1 MNSKVESPFKVNF
14 NELPRRAGEFR
25 QYHLEFNAPQ
35 AIGIALLEIPKSEP
49 LDISFK
55 AESVDGGVL
64 LTGEVISHA
73 RGECGRCLDPIKF
86 DVNQKFQEL
95 FLYSSKVKEVGE
107 DEDEVFSLDG
117 DIADLEVPIR
127 DAVILA
133 MPINPL
139 CQSDCLGLCS
149 ICGLKWRE
157 LEKDHAHKASDPRWS
172 GLADWKP

>member
-1 MNSKVESPFKVNF
+1 VNSKTESPFKVNF
-14 NELPRRAGEFR
+14 HELPRRAGEFR
-25 QYHLEFNAPQ
+25 QYHLQFSAPQ

-49 LDISFK
+49 IDISFK

-64 LTGEVISHA
+64 LTGTVISHA
-73 RGECGRCLDPIKF
+73 KGECGRCLDPIDF

-95 FLYSSKVKEVGE
+95 FLYSSKVSQVE
-107 DEDEVFSLDG
+107 DDE
-117 DIADLEVPIR
+117 EVPIR
-127 DAVILA
+127 DAVILS

-149 ICGLKWRE
+149 VCGLKWRE

>member
-14 NELPRRAGEFR
+14 HELPRRAGEFR

-73 RGECGRCLDPIKF
+73 RGECGRCLDPIEF

-95 FLYSSKVKEVGE
+95 FLYSSRVKEVGE

-127 DAVILA
+127 DAVILS

-149 ICGLKWRE
+149 VCGRKWRE
-157 LEKDHAHKASDPRWS
+157 LEKGHAHKASDPRWS

>member
-1 MNSKVESPFKVNF
+1 VNSNAKSPFKVNLH
-14 NELPRRAGEFR
+14 ELPRRAGEFR
-25 QYHLEFNAPQ
+25 QYRLEFLAPQ
-35 AIGIALLEIPKSEP
+35 AIGVALLEIPKSEP
-49 LDISFK
+49 LGISFK

-73 RGECGRCLDPIKF
+73 RGECGRCLDPIDF
-86 DVNQKFQEL
+86 DIYQKFREL
-95 FLYSSKVKEVGE
+95 FLNTSRAGEVE
-107 DEDEVFSLDG
+107 DDADEIFSLDG

-139 CQSDCLGLCS
+139 CQSECLGLCPV
-149 ICGLKWRE
+149 CGLKWRE
-157 LEKDHAHKASDPRWS
+157 LEKDHSHQASDPRWI

>member
-1 MNSKVESPFKVNF
+1 MNSKTESPFKINF
-14 NELPRRAGEFR
+14 HELPRRAGEFR
-25 QYHLEFNAPQ
+25 QYHLKFSAPQ

-49 LDISFK
+49 IDISFK

-64 LTGEVISHA
+64 LTGTVISHA
-73 RGECGRCLDPIKF
+73 KGECGRCLDPIDF

-95 FLYSSKVKEVGE
+95 FLYSSKVSEVE
-107 DEDEVFSLDG
+107 DDEDEVFSLDG

-127 DAVILA
+127 DAVILS

-149 ICGLKWRE
+149 VCGRKWRE
-157 LEKDHAHKASDPRWS
+157 LEKGHAHKASDPRWS

>member
-14 NELPRRAGEFR
+14 HELPRRAGEFR

-35 AIGIALLEIPKSEP
+35 AIGIALLEIQKSEP

-64 LTGEVISHA
+64 LTGEVISQA
-73 RGECGRCLDPIKF
+73 RGECGRCLDPIEF
-86 DVNQKFQEL
+86 DVSQKFQEL
-95 FLYSSKVKEVGE
+95 FLYSSRVKEVGE

-149 ICGLKWRE
+149 ICGLKWQN

>member
-1 MNSKVESPFKVNF
+1 MNSKTESPFKVNF
-14 NELPRRAGEFR
+14 HELPRRAGEFR
-25 QYHLEFNAPQ
+25 QYHLQFSAPQ

-49 LDISFK
+49 IDISFK

-64 LTGEVISHA
+64 LTGTVISHA
-73 RGECGRCLDPIKF
+73 KGECGRCLDPIDF

-95 FLYSSKVKEVGE
+95 FLYSSKVSEVE
-107 DEDEVFSLDG
+107 DDEDEVFSLDG

-127 DAVILA
+127 DAVILS

-149 ICGLKWRE
+149 VCGRKWME